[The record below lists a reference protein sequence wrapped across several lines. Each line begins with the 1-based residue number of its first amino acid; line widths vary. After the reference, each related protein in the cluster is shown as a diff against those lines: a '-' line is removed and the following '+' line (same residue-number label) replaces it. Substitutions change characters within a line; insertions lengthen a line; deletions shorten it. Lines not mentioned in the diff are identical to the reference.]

1 MVMNLAKA
9 RHLCKLSEYAYV
21 YSSRVPRVHVP
32 KNLERLHNR
41 AILITDPAMM
51 KQTVAIRGSMMA
63 QCTRDVWMNAHVT
76 PANWMGCQVHGGYLH
91 EARAVYRSLAQH
103 LVPYYELEFTGH
115 SSGGCIGVILAMM
128 HYDKTGMVC
137 NVTGFGAPRFI
148 LPEEEETP
156 VRVVCINDPKDP
168 VPRIPIWKYRNI
180 GQELLLPSTGNAGL
194 HLRFHELGNYRVKLS
209 NMRELA

>member
-9 RHLCKLSEYAYV
+9 RHLCKLSEYAYI
-21 YSSRVPRVHVP
+21 YSTQPPRVHVP
-32 KNLERLHNR
+32 KHLERLNNR
-41 AILITDPAMM
+41 AILITDPVMM

-76 PANWMGCQVHGGYLH
+76 PASWLGCQVHGGYLH
-91 EARAVYRSLAQH
+91 EAHAVYRALAHH

-128 HYDKTGMVC
+128 HHDKTGFAC
-137 NVTGFGAPRFI
+137 QTTGFGVPRFI
-148 LPEEEETP
+148 LTEEEPP

-168 VPRIPIWKYRNI
+168 VPRIPIWSYKRI
-180 GQELLLPSTGNAGL
+180 GQEVILPSTGDAGF
-194 HLRFHELGNYRVKLS
+194 HLKFHEMGNYRAKLS
-209 NMRELA
+209 AMRELA